1 MFPSPEVPVPI
12 CPCRYATNGVVPIW
26 PSPYVPPSYVFPS
39 LCAPVPMCSRP
50 YMGPLFPSLYVPV
63 PISSRPNMFPFPYVP
78 VSMRQTGSSLCVPV
92 PTFPCF
98 NATKLVP
105 VPMCPRPHMSRSLR
119 HKQGRPYVCPHP
131 CLSPSLYDKA
141 CPRPYVSPSQ
151 CDKSGRPYVSPSL
164 NAPFFMRQG

>member
-1 MFPSPEVPVPI
+1 MSPVPVCPQSLSVTVPIRTRPNMSLVPICTQSLYVPRPHMSPSLYVSRPYMSPSLYIPSPYMSPVPI
-12 CPCRYATNGVVPIW
+12 CH
-26 PSPYVPPSYVFPS
+26 
-39 LCAPVPMCSRP
+39 
-50 YMGPLFPSLYVPV
+50 
-63 PISSRPNMFPFPYVP
+63 PFPYVP